1 MSFFVW
7 DPKLLLGVDAM
18 DAEHRGLVARMNE
31 IHDKVEAGAGKAVLA
46 PLLQDLA
53 DLTRRHFDHEEKVMQ
68 AAAYSGFETHKL
80 VHKDLLAKLDG
91 HIADFKA
98 GAGTLSPAF
107 FSFLRLWLTAH
118 ILGIDKKYAP
128 TVLERKVA

>member
-18 DAEHRGLVARMNE
+18 DTEHRALVVRMNE
-31 IHDKVEAGAGKAVLA
+31 IHDKVEAGASKAVLST
-46 PLLQDLA
+46 LLQGLA
-53 DLTRRHFDHEEKVMQ
+53 DLTRRHFDHEEKMMQ

-80 VHKDLLAKLDG
+80 VHKDLLTKLDG
-91 HIADFKA
+91 HVADFKA
-98 GAGTLSPAF
+98 GPGTLGPGF

-118 ILGIDKKYAP
+118 ILGIDQKYAP
-128 TVLERKVA
+128 AVRERRVA